1 VSSNSRRTSRALWIA
16 TLLVAC
22 YCLSYLDRQLI
33 SILVGP
39 IKASLRL
46 SDTKIGLLQ
55 GISFSLFYVAASLP
69 LARIADQGNRTRLI
83 AVCIVIWSFMTMF
96 CGVATNFLLLLAARI
111 GMASA
116 EAGLPPAALTMMADM
131 FDAKGLI
138 RATSF
143 FNVAPYIGGGIALLG
158 GGALYGLTASWTM
171 PALPII
177 GHIARW
183 QLLFIIIGSSGFI
196 MAAITF
202 FVPNIQRRRGSIVN
216 KNAFWEILLFVRQ
229 HPRVTVPYML
239 SIASMTMLMNANIS
253 WFPAAMIRLHNLDE
267 KSIGL
272 AFGPV
277 YLVSGAL
284 GTLAG
289 GIFIARNDLNIV
301 ERIFKFM
308 RATAFALLAVVIIA
322 PLSGSL
328 AIDLG
333 LMGVAFFL
341 ISSVL
346 GLSSIPFQFIAPV
359 HLRAQ
364 SIALLSM
371 FSALIGIGLGPL
383 TVGVLSDALSSARHP
398 LSVALALVGAIVVP
412 KIIVLLNV
420 VLNAYRTPQR
430 LDHGSLAPIHPKHRP
445 YN

>member
-1 VSSNSRRTSRALWIA
+1 MWIA
-16 TLLVAC
+16 TLLVFC

-39 IKASLRL
+39 IKASLGL

-69 LARIADQGNRTRLI
+69 LARIADRGNRTRLI

-96 CGVATNFLLLLAARI
+96 CGLATSFLLLLAARI

-158 GGALYGLTASWTM
+158 GGALYGLTANWTM
-171 PALPII
+171 PVIPII
-177 GHIARW
+177 GQVARW
-183 QLLFIIIGSSGFI
+183 QLLFIIIGSSGFLIAGI
-196 MAAITF
+196 MF
-202 FVPNIQRRRGSIVN
+202 FVPNIQRRRGNIVN
-216 KNAFWEILLFVRQ
+216 KNAFWEILRFVRE

-239 SIASMTMLMNANIS
+239 AIAAMSMLMNAYIS
-253 WFPAAMIRLHNLDE
+253 WFPAAMIRLHSLDE

-277 YLVSGAL
+277 YLISGAL

-289 GIFIARNDLNIV
+289 GIFIARNDLDVV

-308 RATAFALLAVVIIA
+308 RTAAIALLAVVIIA

-328 AIDLG
+328 TFDLG

-341 ISSVL
+341 ISSVV
-346 GLSSIPFQFIAPV
+346 GLSSIPFQFIAPG

-383 TVGVLSDALSSARHP
+383 TVGVLSDALSSVPHP

-412 KIIVLLNV
+412 TIIALLTV
-420 VLNAYRTPQR
+420 VLNAYRTLQR
-430 LDHGSLAPIHPKHRP
+430 RDQGGLAPVHP
-445 YN
+445 